1 MTEIEARRIV
11 NRLKGKV
18 KIYPQAKDLLNSL
31 TDNEL
36 MVVIAVLTRN
46 FGRTWDNAIA
56 NAEYHLEDRERA
68 IKLFS
73 RKEHD

>member
-1 MTEIEARRIV
+1 MTEIEVRRIV

-36 MVVIAVLTRN
+36 MMVIALDTYN
-46 FGRTWDNAIA
+46 FGRSWKNSLA
-56 NAEYHLEDRERA
+56 NAQFHLQDRERA
-68 IKLFS
+68 IRLFS
-73 RKEHD
+73 HKND